1 MLKGAAVVFSCLL
14 CCMLLVA
21 AISSV
26 VVFLYHHY
34 YLRPHEMI
42 VVDFRALSEAK
53 LSQMVEDS
61 RNGHPASATDIKKF
75 IGQLHQVITE
85 EAGQR
90 PVYLA
95 GAVFNPSTN
104 LTSRV
109 AARLSIDL
117 GKAGS
122 KTLPAMADRVAQ
134 SVQQKKTSPSTD
146 ISNPAQSE

>member
-1 MLKGAAVVFSCLL
+1 MLKSAAVVFSCLL

-95 GAVFNPSTN
+95 GAVSI
-104 LTSRV
+104 RV
-109 AARLSIDL
+109 
-117 GKAGS
+117 
-122 KTLPAMADRVAQ
+122 Q
-134 SVQQKKTSPSTD
+134 TSPHEW
-146 ISNPAQSE
+146 PPV

>member
-1 MLKGAAVVFSCLL
+1 MLKSAAVVFSCLL

-61 RNGHPASATDIKKF
+61 RNGHPASATDIKNSLANF
-75 IGQLHQVITE
+75 IRSLPRKPGSARCI
-85 EAGQR
+85 
-90 PVYLA
+90 
-95 GAVFNPSTN
+95 
-104 LTSRV
+104 SREPF
-109 AARLSIDL
+109 SI
-117 GKAGS
+117 
-122 KTLPAMADRVAQ
+122 RVQ
-134 SVQQKKTSPSTD
+134 TSPHEW
-146 ISNPAQSE
+146 PPV

>member
-1 MLKGAAVVFSCLL
+1 MLKSAAVVFSCLL

-85 EAGQR
+85 EAGSAR
-90 PVYLA
+90 CI
-95 GAVFNPSTN
+95 
-104 LTSRV
+104 SREPF
-109 AARLSIDL
+109 SI
-117 GKAGS
+117 
-122 KTLPAMADRVAQ
+122 RVQ
-134 SVQQKKTSPSTD
+134 TSPHEW
-146 ISNPAQSE
+146 PPV

>member
-1 MLKGAAVVFSCLL
+1 MLKSAALVFPSLL

-61 RNGHPASATDIKKF
+61 RNGHYRGSRAAPGVSRGSRFQSEYKP
-75 IGQLHQVITE
+75 H
-85 EAGQR
+85 
-90 PVYLA
+90 
-95 GAVFNPSTN
+95 
-104 LTSRV
+104 LTSGR
-109 AARLSIDL
+109 
-117 GKAGS
+117 
-122 KTLPAMADRVAQ
+122 
-134 SVQQKKTSPSTD
+134 PS
-146 ISNPAQSE
+146 EY